1 MARTRTGFIQRRGP
15 TIVRQPRSG
24 TTGRPVDL
32 NAAIAMALRHGLLV
46 IDPRQNRVDER
57 EPNMSPQDEYST
69 DHFHQHEPPQHQDSP
84 LPDDFITQY
93 AMRRDRLSNAWK
105 SIEKSI
111 TAAFFV
117 CQYHTKNWT
126 ASTTYLEPLEEC
138 DCPNTRKRSVDLIH
152 THDRFH
158 RQEIEFCSC
167 IPDAIRLIHLG
178 YIPAS
183 PTTPRTAFAIPLVQ
197 LYQHLWNESAIPY
210 TSFISGIMYHQ
221 DTRSRE
227 SMYARSRN
235 QNPRE
240 LRIPFSQAMDMY
252 GRIQTLHKDLITV
265 SLGLKTQDH
274 WAAKC
279 PACFG
284 PESPDEE
291 SSTGIGEAYAIVA
304 MDGNFQHRH
313 HKFASNDVP
322 TEADYPSNFIPPSEI
337 NTHEAQ
343 CQSTDQ
349 VVAELRTSCS
359 DAHKAANDVRNSASW
374 DKFDDTGLF
383 GSCCRHDI
391 PLKLNNIQHGGEKLY
406 YPVSI
411 IDNILKA
418 FPTKKFGLL
427 YDIGCHLDAHV
438 KKRDLLG
445 NDLDRVYFG
454 TSVFHAYVHNWDCQ
468 IKYNP
473 RYNSNWGLSDGEGM
487 ERLWSQLSDM
497 VGPLRNATRIHRLQA
512 IGRQC
517 DYYNEKLKLSLCEW
531 MNRRLDQA
539 HNSIIECTTK
549 LNSICNQS
557 NPFSEGGENYTQDFF
572 QQQWV
577 LERAYYQNRNN
588 EKAQQKLELGRL
600 LTLEEDLNTA
610 WDILPLTPEDALA
623 RVTTIS
629 DIQAQI
635 EQQRQRVGANQVL
648 EGVSRAHEALF
659 LKVWWA
665 KTDLRRKY
673 LALLEEKRPLDAV
686 RMGTASKLGTDGKE
700 KLINSIRKKTLALQT
715 VVNTYNR
722 NLSAF
727 HTAFPNRPILQE
739 VVYDTI
745 LQMEPDNIFWIDG
758 VFTNHNEPWAIDPDT
773 QDGMRL
779 VARQQRAHEETCRI
793 GREMRRLI
801 RWAVIEHQRI
811 IPLMFGLASQSELV
825 NTRLQP
831 ALTHSMLQTLS
842 TEDQLD
848 FMKAILH
855 NHFITLSTLQLVWNK
870 NVEHILFNTGP
881 YENNGELFRCW
892 NEQVLRLS
900 FLKQTGNLSK
910 VSGDFDNAIGNNLD
924 NIDESVMRDFL
935 AQDFEITAPENTD
948 VDEDPNM
955 NLLNLPGNIPGDS
968 NNGLNMMDHFE
979 GALEADELNQM
990 FGSNLHIN

>member
-1 MARTRTGFIQRRGP
+1 MARTQTGFIQRRGP

-24 TTGRPVDL
+24 TSGRPVDL

-46 IDPRQNRVDER
+46 IDPRQNRVDDR
-57 EPNMSPQDEYST
+57 EPNMSPQDEYSA
-69 DHFHQHEPPQHQDSP
+69 DHFHQHEPPLHQDSP

-126 ASTTYLEPLEEC
+126 ASTTYLEPLDES
-138 DCPNTRKRSVDLIH
+138 PTSSTHNKTKNTNQAIH
-152 THDRFH
+152 DYCLDRFH

-183 PTTPRTAFAIPLVQ
+183 PTTPRTAFSVPLVQ

-235 QNPRE
+235 HNPRD
-240 LRIPFSQAMDMY
+240 LRIPFSQAMDIY

-265 SLGLKTQDH
+265 SLGLTTQDH
-274 WAAKC
+274 WATKC

-284 PESPDEE
+284 PEKPDEE
-291 SSTGIGEAYAIVA
+291 SLPGIGEAYAIIA

-313 HKFASNDVP
+313 HKFASTDVP

-349 VVAELRTSCS
+349 AVTELRTSCS

-418 FPTKKFGLL
+418 FPTKKFGIL

-517 DYYNEKLKLSLCEW
+517 DYYNEKLKLSI
-531 MNRRLDQA
+531 
-539 HNSIIECTTK
+539 SK
-549 LNSICNQS
+549 LNSICNQT

-572 QQQWV
+572 QQQWI
-577 LERAYYQNRNN
+577 LERSYYQNRNN

-600 LTLEEDLNTA
+600 LNLEEDLNAA
-610 WDILPLTPEDALA
+610 WGNLPLTPEDTLA
-623 RVTTIS
+623 RVNTIS

-635 EQQRQRVGANQVL
+635 EQQRQRVGANQVV
-648 EGVSRAHEALF
+648 EGVSRSHETLF

-686 RMGTASKLGTDGKE
+686 RMGTASKLGTAGKE
-700 KLINSIRKKTLALQT
+700 KLINSIRKKTFALEA

-722 NLSAF
+722 HLSAF
-727 HTAFPNRPILQE
+727 HIAFPNRPILQE
-739 VVYDTI
+739 AVYDTI
-745 LQMEPDNIFWIDG
+745 LQMEPDDIFWMDG
-758 VFTNHNEPWAIDPDT
+758 VFTNNDEPWAIDPDT

-779 VARQQRAHEETCRI
+779 VARQQRAREETCRI
-793 GREMRRLI
+793 GREMRRAV

-811 IPLMFGLASQSELV
+811 IPLMFGLATQSELV
-825 NTRLQP
+825 KTRLRT
-831 ALTHSMLQTLS
+831 ALTHPILQTLS

-855 NHFITLSTLQLVWNK
+855 NHFINLSTLQLNWNK
-870 NVEHILFNTGP
+870 NVEHIIFNTGP
-881 YENNGELFRCW
+881 YENDTELFRDW

-900 FLKQTGNLSK
+900 FLKQSGNLSK

-935 AQDFEITAPENTD
+935 AQDFDFSAAPTNQQEDDQTNIEPLTLPENM
-948 VDEDPNM
+948 PS
-955 NLLNLPGNIPGDS
+955 DS
-968 NNGLNMMDHFE
+968 NNG
-979 GALEADELNQM
+979 Q
-990 FGSNLHIN
+990 I